1 MSESSM
7 SHKVCSSTLV
17 PNILMTILMIK
28 SQAENGGQRI
38 IKFDFLFFIK
48 ASVQWV
54 YMNFYTYSKKK
65 SVLRITFVT
74 DYNAFD
80 KLYNH
85 VFKQVIILFSKLL
98 WLSTFPK
105 FFKMNTVNSLSTD
118 TSIRWTPL

>member
-7 SHKVCSSTLV
+7 LHKVCSSTLV

-28 SQAENGGQRI
+28 SQAQNGGQRVI
-38 IKFDFLFFIK
+38 IRFSFFFIK

-98 WLSTFPK
+98 WLSTLPPLK
-105 FFKMNTVNSLSTD
+105 WIQSTLS
-118 TSIRWTPL
+118 

>member
-1 MSESSM
+1 MVVKES
-7 SHKVCSSTLV
+7 L
-17 PNILMTILMIK
+17 
-28 SQAENGGQRI
+28 
-38 IKFDFLFFIK
+38 FDFLFFIK

-65 SVLRITFVT
+65 SVLRITFFT

-98 WLSTFPK
+98 
-105 FFKMNTVNSLSTD
+105 
-118 TSIRWTPL
+118 

>member
-1 MSESSM
+1 MP
-7 SHKVCSSTLV
+7 HKVCSSTLV

-38 IKFDFLFFIK
+38 IIRFSFFRQSFCPMSLHEFLHL
-48 ASVQWV
+48 QE
-54 YMNFYTYSKKK
+54 KK

-98 WLSTFPK
+98 WLLTLPK
-105 FFKMNTVNSLSTD
+105 FFKMNTVNSLLTD

>member
-7 SHKVCSSTLV
+7 PHKVCSSV
-17 PNILMTILMIK
+17 PNILMAILMIK

-38 IKFDFLFFIK
+38 IIRFSFFIK
-48 ASVQWV
+48 TSVQWV

-65 SVLRITFVT
+65 SVLCITFVT

-98 WLSTFPK
+98 WLSTLPPLK
-105 FFKMNTVNSLSTD
+105 WIQSTLS
-118 TSIRWTPL
+118 